1 MFLCVKSY
9 FALFQLSV
17 GEPLGVKECV
27 YINQL
32 LFIETEC
39 LIRNLCCTAE
49 LGALLSPGMCNAIKQ
64 SLTKTSTWLDLHIVG
79 ATFQQGVYFYLQ
91 RQG

>member
-49 LGALLSPGMCNAIKQ
+49 LGSPAFTRHGQWHQTVFHNDIDRA
-64 SLTKTSTWLDLHIVG
+64 
-79 ATFQQGVYFYLQ
+79 
-91 RQG
+91 